1 MQGKQQDLTN
11 FPIEQARVDVIFP
24 AHILGTSALIT
35 LGWLMHYRVHI
46 AGPLIVG
53 MFVGFGVSASFN
65 TSNTLLV
72 DLHRGQPAT
81 ATAAVNFVR
90 CLISAGG
97 VAAIVPMVQA
107 MNPGWCF
114 TFWGLLFIA
123 IMPMLWSLC
132 RYGPEWRV
140 EVAEKKARKA
150 KEKEIAAATTS
161 QSDVEA
167 EQHDSTPAQE
177 EKERSESKGR

>member
-1 MQGKQQDLTN
+1 MHIVQGKQQDLTN
-11 FPIEQARVDVIFP
+11 FPIEQARIDVILP
-24 AHILGTSALIT
+24 AHILGTAALIT

-46 AGPLIVG
+46 AANLVVG
-53 MFVGFGVSASFN
+53 CFVGLGVSASFN
-65 TSNTLLV
+65 TSNTLLI
-72 DLHRGQPAT
+72 DLHRGKPAT

-123 IMPMLWSLC
+123 IMPMIWSLTH
-132 RYGPEWRV
+132 YGPKWRA
-140 EVAEKKARKA
+140 EVAERKARKE
-150 KEKEIAAATTS
+150 KEKELATIEAPPS
-161 QSDVEA
+161 QDAKEQSEA
-167 EQHDSTPAQE
+167 
-177 EKERSESKGR
+177 SKR